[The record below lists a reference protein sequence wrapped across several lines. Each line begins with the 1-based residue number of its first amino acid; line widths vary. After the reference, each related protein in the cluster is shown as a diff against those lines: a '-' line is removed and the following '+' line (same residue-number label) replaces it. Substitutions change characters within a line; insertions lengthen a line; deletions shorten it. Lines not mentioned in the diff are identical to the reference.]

1 MGLPGEFHE
10 QCRRSLEQDYLKTF
24 YRWTQEAASSVTNR
38 IIESDSAV
46 PEVKVCTAA
55 LDHMLQI
62 LNWDFRSNTSE
73 TKINVNVFSAGVR
86 QDGDSL
92 KRSECHLVQPGSDW
106 HDVLILSSH
115 VGWLLS
121 LYAALRLKFS
131 CEGYWLDCP
140 IAVSARKLV
149 VQFCSLTGAVF
160 LSDDGK
166 MHEQHLLQLL
176 SGIIEWV
183 DPPDAVSKAIENGK
197 SDSEMLDGCR
207 ALLAI
212 ANVTTPYVFEGLLK
226 SMRPIGTLTFLSMLM
241 SEVIKVLMTS
251 NTEEETWSWE
261 ARDVLLDTW
270 TAILTPINTINVNA
284 LLPSE
289 GIKAAANLFGFIVEC
304 ELRLASATA
313 FNDEGDSDYLH
324 ASVSA
329 MDERLSCY
337 ALIARA
343 SIDVTIPL
351 LIRVFSERVGHLNQG
366 RGIIDLTETLEELYS
381 LLLIIGHVIAD
392 EGEGEL
398 PLVPNTIQTQFV
410 VNAVEADKHP
420 VILLSSSIIKFA
432 EQCLSPEMR
441 ASVFS
446 PRLMESIIWF
456 LARWSRTYLMSSDG
470 IGEKILD
477 SGHHHEH
484 SSKKALLCFFG
495 EHNQGKLVLDIIVR
509 ISFIAL
515 TSYPGEKDLQEWKK
529 DVVDVRRVGDRIIA
543 LKLVVGQDTFNVI
556 SGYAPQVG
564 LAEHFKVKFWE
575 DLEGVLQDIPQ
586 GEKVFLG
593 GDLNGHVGSVARGF
607 ERVHGGFGLGE
618 MNGEGKSILEFSEA
632 LDLSIANT
640 WFKKREEHLITY
652 KSGGT
657 CSQIDFFL
665 IRKSDRKYCLNC
677 KVILG
682 ESLTT
687 QHRVLVMDV
696 RIRDRAKRRSPMV
709 APRIKWWH
717 LKGEKQG
724 IFQQK
729 IWEGWCGQSQGS
741 ANDMWNKMSQEII
754 KDDGEI
760 ERDVNHRIQAG
771 WMKWTKASGVLCDA
785 KVPIKLKGKFYRT
798 AVRPAILYGT
808 ECWAVKSQHE
818 NKVGVAEMRM
828 LRWMCGK
835 TRQDKIRNEA
845 IRVRVGVAP
854 IVEKMV
860 ENRLRWFGHVERRPV
875 DSVVR
880 RVDQMER
887 RQTIRGRGRPK
898 KTIREVIKKDLE
910 LNDLDRSMGL
920 TCYQL
925 LHSLV
930 QQKHI
935 CVHLVTLNSWRE
947 LATVFSTEKT
957 LLLLDTAHQRSLA
970 QTLVRSASGI
980 RNSEASS
987 QYVRNLM
994 GPIATYIV
1002 EISSKSNFK
1011 SIAQQPDILLSVSCM
1026 LERLRGAASASEPRT
1041 QKAIYDLGFSVMNHI
1056 LVFLEVYKHESAV
1069 VYLLLKFVVDWID
1082 GQITY
1087 LEAQETA
1094 AVVNFCM
1101 RLLQLYSSHN
1111 IGKISLS
1118 LSSSLLS
1125 EAKTDKYRDLRALLQ
1140 LLSSLCSKDM
1150 IDFSSDS
1157 IEAQGT
1163 NISQVVYFGL
1173 HMVTPLISMDLLKYP
1188 KLCHDYFS
1196 LLSHMLEV
1204 YPETF
1209 AQLNSEAF
1217 AHILGTLDFG
1227 LHHQDADVVSKCL
1240 RALQALASY
1249 HYKETGSGNIGLGA
1263 HTVGHKDSSGNV
1275 QEGLLNRFLR
1285 SLLQLLL
1292 FEDYSSDLISVA
1304 ADALLP
1310 LILCEQ
1316 GLYQRLGNEL
1326 IERQPNATLKSR
1338 LANALHTLTSAN
1350 QLSSSLDRI
1359 NYQRFRKNLNSFLVQ
1374 VRGFLRTM

>member
-1 MGLPGEFHE
+1 MQGFTATTDLTELQSTMRAIEHACTSIQMHINPGASEAVILSLGQSSQPYKTCQFILENSLVATARFQAAAAIREAAIREWGFLAADDRRGLISFCLCYVMQHASSPDGYVQAKVSSVATQLMKRGWLEFVPAEKEALFFQVNQAIVGIHGIDVQFAGIKFLESLVSEFSPSTSSAMGLPREFHE
-10 QCRRSLEQDYLKTF
+10 QCRRSIEQDYLKTF
-24 YRWTQEAASSVTNR
+24 YRWIQEAASSVTNR

-46 PEVKVCTAA
+46 PEVRVCTAA
-55 LDHMLQI
+55 LDLMLQI
-62 LNWDFRSNTSE
+62 LNWDFRCNNND

-106 HDVLILSSH
+106 CDVLILSGH

-149 VQFCSLTGAVF
+149 VQFCSLTGNVF
-160 LSDDGK
+160 PSDNGITQ
-166 MHEQHLLQLL
+166 ERHLLQLL

-183 DPPDAVSKAIENGK
+183 DPPDVVSKAIENGK

-212 ANVTTPYVFEGLLK
+212 ANVTTPYVFDGLLK

-241 SEVIKVLMTS
+241 SEVIKVVMTS

-270 TAILTPINTINVNA
+270 TAILMPINTINVNA

-289 GIKAAANLFGFIVEC
+289 GIKAAADLFGFIVEC

-351 LIRVFSERVGHLNQG
+351 LTRVFSERVARLNQG
-366 RGIIDLTETLEELYS
+366 RGIIDLTETMEELYS

-392 EGEGEL
+392 EGEGEM
-398 PLVPNTIQTQFV
+398 PLVPHTIQTQFV
-410 VNAVEADKHP
+410 INAVEADKHP
-420 VILLSSSIIKFA
+420 VISLSSSIIKFA
-432 EQCLSPEMR
+432 EQCLSQEMR

-470 IGEKILD
+470 IGEKLLD
-477 SGHHHEH
+477 SGHHHDH

-509 ISFIAL
+509 ISLITLA
-515 TSYPGEKDLQEWKK
+515 SYPGEKDLQ
-529 DVVDVRRVGDRIIA
+529 
-543 LKLVVGQDTFNVI
+543 
-556 SGYAPQVG
+556 
-564 LAEHFKVKFWE
+564 
-575 DLEGVLQDIPQ
+575 
-586 GEKVFLG
+586 
-593 GDLNGHVGSVARGF
+593 
-607 ERVHGGFGLGE
+607 
-618 MNGEGKSILEFSEA
+618 
-632 LDLSIANT
+632 
-640 WFKKREEHLITY
+640 
-652 KSGGT
+652 
-657 CSQIDFFL
+657 
-665 IRKSDRKYCLNC
+665 
-677 KVILG
+677 
-682 ESLTT
+682 
-687 QHRVLVMDV
+687 
-696 RIRDRAKRRSPMV
+696 
-709 APRIKWWH
+709 
-717 LKGEKQG
+717 
-724 IFQQK
+724 
-729 IWEGWCGQSQGS
+729 
-741 ANDMWNKMSQEII
+741 
-754 KDDGEI
+754 
-760 ERDVNHRIQAG
+760 
-771 WMKWTKASGVLCDA
+771 
-785 KVPIKLKGKFYRT
+785 
-798 AVRPAILYGT
+798 
-808 ECWAVKSQHE
+808 
-818 NKVGVAEMRM
+818 
-828 LRWMCGK
+828 
-835 TRQDKIRNEA
+835 
-845 IRVRVGVAP
+845 
-854 IVEKMV
+854 
-860 ENRLRWFGHVERRPV
+860 
-875 DSVVR
+875 
-880 RVDQMER
+880 
-887 RQTIRGRGRPK
+887 
-898 KTIREVIKKDLE
+898 
-910 LNDLDRSMGL
+910 GL
-920 TCYQL
+920 TCFQL
-925 LHSLV
+925 LHSLI
-930 QQKHI
+930 QQKQI
-935 CVHLVTLNSWRE
+935 CVHLVTLNSWHE
-947 LATVFSTEKT
+947 LATAFSTENT

-970 QTLVRSASGI
+970 HTLVRSAAGI
-980 RNSEASS
+980 KNSEASS

-1041 QKAIYDLGFSVMNHI
+1041 QKAIYELGFSVMNPI
-1056 LVFLEVYKHESAV
+1056 LVLLEVYKHESAV
-1069 VYLLLKFVVDWID
+1069 IYLLLKFVVDWVD

-1101 RLLQLYSSHN
+1101 QLLQLYSSHN

-1173 HMVTPLISMDLLKYP
+1173 HMITPLISMDLLKYP

-1196 LLSHMLEV
+1196 LLSHILEV

-1209 AQLNSEAF
+1209 AQLNNEAF

-1227 LHHQDADVVSKCL
+1227 LHHQDVDVVSKCL

-1249 HYKETGSGNIGLGA
+1249 HYKETGNGNIGLGA
-1263 HTVGHKDSSGNV
+1263 HTMGLKDSSGNV
-1275 QEGLLNRFLR
+1275 QEGLLSRFLR

-1326 IERQPNATLKSR
+1326 IERQANPTLRSR

-1359 NYQRFRKNLNSFLVQ
+1359 NYQRFRKNLNSFLVD

>member
-1 MGLPGEFHE
+1 MQGFTAPTTDFTELQSTMRAIEHACTSIQMHINPGASEAVILSLGQSSQPYKTCQFILENSQVATARFQAAAAIREAAIREWGFLSADDKRGLISFCLCYVMQHASSPDGYVQAKVSSVATQLMKRGWLEFVPAEKEALFYQVNQAIVGIHGLDVQFAGIKFLDSLVSEFSPSTSSAMGLPREFHE

-160 LSDDGK
+160 LSGMSIPRLLLCQFPPVYQGK
-166 MHEQHLLQLL
+166 EILTNPEFSRELL

-420 VILLSSSIIKFA
+420 VILLSRLSFARIIMPVYDICLSVSTYMSVTLSIIKFA

-515 TSYPGEKDLQEWKK
+515 TSYPGEKDLQ
-529 DVVDVRRVGDRIIA
+529 
-543 LKLVVGQDTFNVI
+543 
-556 SGYAPQVG
+556 
-564 LAEHFKVKFWE
+564 
-575 DLEGVLQDIPQ
+575 
-586 GEKVFLG
+586 
-593 GDLNGHVGSVARGF
+593 
-607 ERVHGGFGLGE
+607 
-618 MNGEGKSILEFSEA
+618 
-632 LDLSIANT
+632 
-640 WFKKREEHLITY
+640 
-652 KSGGT
+652 
-657 CSQIDFFL
+657 
-665 IRKSDRKYCLNC
+665 
-677 KVILG
+677 
-682 ESLTT
+682 
-687 QHRVLVMDV
+687 
-696 RIRDRAKRRSPMV
+696 
-709 APRIKWWH
+709 
-717 LKGEKQG
+717 
-724 IFQQK
+724 
-729 IWEGWCGQSQGS
+729 
-741 ANDMWNKMSQEII
+741 
-754 KDDGEI
+754 
-760 ERDVNHRIQAG
+760 
-771 WMKWTKASGVLCDA
+771 
-785 KVPIKLKGKFYRT
+785 
-798 AVRPAILYGT
+798 
-808 ECWAVKSQHE
+808 
-818 NKVGVAEMRM
+818 
-828 LRWMCGK
+828 
-835 TRQDKIRNEA
+835 
-845 IRVRVGVAP
+845 
-854 IVEKMV
+854 
-860 ENRLRWFGHVERRPV
+860 
-875 DSVVR
+875 
-880 RVDQMER
+880 
-887 RQTIRGRGRPK
+887 
-898 KTIREVIKKDLE
+898 
-910 LNDLDRSMGL
+910 GL

>member
-1 MGLPGEFHE
+1 MQGFTATKDLAELQSTMRAIEHACTSIQMHINPGASEAVILSLGQSSQPYKTCQFILENSLVATARFQAAAAIREAAIREWGFLSADDKRGLISFCLCYVMQHASSPDGYVQAKVSSVATQLMKRGWLEFVPAEKEALFYQVNQAIVGTHGIDVQFAGIKFLESLVSEFSPSTSSAMGLPREFHE
-10 QCRRSLEQDYLKTF
+10 QCRRSLERDYLKTF
-24 YRWTQEAASSVTNR
+24 YCWTQEAASSVTNR

-55 LDHMLQI
+55 LDLMLQI
-62 LNWDFRSNTSE
+62 LNWDFRSNTSD
-73 TKINVNVFSAGVR
+73 TKLNVNVFSAGVR

-106 HDVLILSSH
+106 RDVLILSGH

-149 VQFCSLTGAVF
+149 VQFCSLTGTVF

-166 MHEQHLLQLL
+166 IHEQHLLQLL

-183 DPPDAVSKAIENGK
+183 YPPDAVSKAIENGK

-212 ANVTTPYVFEGLLK
+212 ANVTTPYVFDGLLK

-289 GIKAAANLFGFIVEC
+289 GIKSAGNLFGFIVEC

-343 SIDVTIPL
+343 SIDVTIPFL
-351 LIRVFSERVGHLNQG
+351 MRVFSERVARLNQG

-392 EGEGEL
+392 EGEGEI

-484 SSKKALLCFFG
+484 SSKQAMLCFFG

-509 ISFIAL
+509 VSLITLA
-515 TSYPGEKDLQEWKK
+515 SYPGEKDLQ
-529 DVVDVRRVGDRIIA
+529 
-543 LKLVVGQDTFNVI
+543 
-556 SGYAPQVG
+556 
-564 LAEHFKVKFWE
+564 
-575 DLEGVLQDIPQ
+575 
-586 GEKVFLG
+586 
-593 GDLNGHVGSVARGF
+593 
-607 ERVHGGFGLGE
+607 
-618 MNGEGKSILEFSEA
+618 
-632 LDLSIANT
+632 
-640 WFKKREEHLITY
+640 
-652 KSGGT
+652 
-657 CSQIDFFL
+657 
-665 IRKSDRKYCLNC
+665 
-677 KVILG
+677 
-682 ESLTT
+682 
-687 QHRVLVMDV
+687 
-696 RIRDRAKRRSPMV
+696 
-709 APRIKWWH
+709 
-717 LKGEKQG
+717 
-724 IFQQK
+724 
-729 IWEGWCGQSQGS
+729 
-741 ANDMWNKMSQEII
+741 
-754 KDDGEI
+754 
-760 ERDVNHRIQAG
+760 
-771 WMKWTKASGVLCDA
+771 
-785 KVPIKLKGKFYRT
+785 
-798 AVRPAILYGT
+798 
-808 ECWAVKSQHE
+808 
-818 NKVGVAEMRM
+818 
-828 LRWMCGK
+828 
-835 TRQDKIRNEA
+835 
-845 IRVRVGVAP
+845 
-854 IVEKMV
+854 
-860 ENRLRWFGHVERRPV
+860 
-875 DSVVR
+875 
-880 RVDQMER
+880 
-887 RQTIRGRGRPK
+887 
-898 KTIREVIKKDLE
+898 
-910 LNDLDRSMGL
+910 GL

-935 CVHLVTLNSWRE
+935 CVHLVTLNSWHE
-947 LATVFSTEKT
+947 LATAFSTEKT

-1011 SIAQQPDILLSVSCM
+1011 SIAQQPDILLLVSCM

-1041 QKAIYDLGFSVMNHI
+1041 QKAIYGLGFSVMNPI
-1056 LVFLEVYKHESAV
+1056 LVLLEVYKHESAV
-1069 VYLLLKFVVDWID
+1069 VYLLLKFVVDWVD

-1173 HMVTPLISMDLLKYP
+1173 HMVTPLISMELLKYP

-1209 AQLNSEAF
+1209 AQLNREAF
-1217 AHILGTLDFG
+1217 AHILGTLDYG

-1249 HYKETGSGNIGLGA
+1249 HYKETGNGNIGLGA
-1263 HTVGHKDSSGNV
+1263 HTVGLKDSSGNV
-1275 QEGLLNRFLR
+1275 QEDLLSHFLR

-1292 FEDYSSDLISVA
+1292 YEDYSSDLISVA

-1326 IERQPNATLKSR
+1326 IERQANPTLRSR

-1359 NYQRFRKNLNSFLVQ
+1359 NYQRFRKNLNSFLVE

>member
-1 MGLPGEFHE
+1 MNHQRQSVMWELEFVPAEKEALFYQVNQAIVGIHGLDVQFAGIKFLDSLVSEFSPSTSSAMGLPREFHE

-515 TSYPGEKDLQEWKK
+515 TSYPGEKDLQ
-529 DVVDVRRVGDRIIA
+529 
-543 LKLVVGQDTFNVI
+543 
-556 SGYAPQVG
+556 
-564 LAEHFKVKFWE
+564 
-575 DLEGVLQDIPQ
+575 
-586 GEKVFLG
+586 
-593 GDLNGHVGSVARGF
+593 
-607 ERVHGGFGLGE
+607 
-618 MNGEGKSILEFSEA
+618 
-632 LDLSIANT
+632 
-640 WFKKREEHLITY
+640 
-652 KSGGT
+652 
-657 CSQIDFFL
+657 
-665 IRKSDRKYCLNC
+665 
-677 KVILG
+677 
-682 ESLTT
+682 
-687 QHRVLVMDV
+687 
-696 RIRDRAKRRSPMV
+696 
-709 APRIKWWH
+709 
-717 LKGEKQG
+717 
-724 IFQQK
+724 
-729 IWEGWCGQSQGS
+729 
-741 ANDMWNKMSQEII
+741 
-754 KDDGEI
+754 
-760 ERDVNHRIQAG
+760 
-771 WMKWTKASGVLCDA
+771 
-785 KVPIKLKGKFYRT
+785 
-798 AVRPAILYGT
+798 
-808 ECWAVKSQHE
+808 
-818 NKVGVAEMRM
+818 
-828 LRWMCGK
+828 
-835 TRQDKIRNEA
+835 
-845 IRVRVGVAP
+845 
-854 IVEKMV
+854 
-860 ENRLRWFGHVERRPV
+860 
-875 DSVVR
+875 
-880 RVDQMER
+880 
-887 RQTIRGRGRPK
+887 
-898 KTIREVIKKDLE
+898 
-910 LNDLDRSMGL
+910 GL